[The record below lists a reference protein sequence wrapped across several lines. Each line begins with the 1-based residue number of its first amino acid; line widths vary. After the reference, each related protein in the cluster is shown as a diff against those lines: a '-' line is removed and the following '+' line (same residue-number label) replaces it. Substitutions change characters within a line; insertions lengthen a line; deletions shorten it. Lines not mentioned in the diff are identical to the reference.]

1 MELGLRLFRSALLLV
16 RAERSLG
23 DARTTLRIPK
33 LSALAS
39 VAEDSPREL
48 EEVAQAEGVT
58 EPTMYDT
65 LTKLAKREYIVAFR
79 RRRDRRRRNV
89 HVTARGRLQLN
100 AEKERLAAFLRDLS
114 PEEAQTVGAALEI
127 IDACLRR
134 LDEQVVQQNERARGR
149 LSLEMEDE

>member
-1 MELGLRLFRSALLLV
+1 MDLGLRLFRSALLLV

-39 VAEDSPREL
+39 LAEGSPREL

-65 LTKLAKREYIVAFR
+65 LTKLAKREYVVAFR
-79 RRRDRRRRNV
+79 RRQDRRRRNV
-89 HVTARGRLQLN
+89 HLTDRGRVQLR
-100 AEKERLAAFLRDLS
+100 AEKERLAAFLRDVS
-114 PEEAQTVGAALEI
+114 PEEAKTVAAALEI

-134 LDEQVVQQNERARGR
+134 LDAQIGQQNERARGR
-149 LSLEMEDE
+149 LRLEEEDG

>member
-1 MELGLRLFRSALLLV
+1 MDLGLRLFRSALLLV

-39 VAEDSPREL
+39 VAQDSPREL

-65 LTKLAKREYIVAFR
+65 LTKLAKRDYIVAFR
-79 RRRDRRRRNV
+79 RRQDRRRRNV
-89 HVTARGRLQLN
+89 HVTERGRVQLN
-100 AEKERLAAFLRDLS
+100 AEKKRLATFLRGVT

-134 LDEQVVQQNERARGR
+134 LGEQVGQQNERARGR
-149 LSLEMEDE
+149 LHLELEDE